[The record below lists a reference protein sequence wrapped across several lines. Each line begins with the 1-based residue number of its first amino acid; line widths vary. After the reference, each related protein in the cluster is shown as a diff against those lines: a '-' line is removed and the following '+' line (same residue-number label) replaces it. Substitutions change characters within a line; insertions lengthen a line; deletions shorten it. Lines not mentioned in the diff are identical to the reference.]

1 MGAQLDYLCGIHVMG
16 WKLSNGVDMY
26 SDGQWYIGSEE
37 TPETQRQ
44 LYEWNPS
51 ACLDDALLCLER
63 VAVRRRWEIKSY
75 EKFDNDTQTY
85 FYVRLV
91 NHTSGPK
98 IKRTKANHEKLSVA
112 ICLCALRACGV
123 KEDEISKA
131 LAAAS

>member
-1 MGAQLDYLCGIHVMG
+1 MGFEELNFIMAERVMG
-16 WKLSNGVDMY
+16 WEFKDGHWFAF
-26 SDGQWYIGSEE
+26 DGQRSTSVSYGFWSPG
-37 TPETQRQ
+37 
-44 LYEWNPS
+44 N
-51 ACLDDALLCLER
+51 CVDDALMGLEK
-63 VAVRRRWEIKSY
+63 VACKRRWEIKSY